1 MTALLAFEFLTD
13 PHFAYHPTQPSSDV
27 ILRPEAKELLAP
39 LVDIIPLQLLSY
51 ETALRL
57 GCDID
62 QPRNLAKSVTVE

>member
-1 MTALLAFEFLTD
+1 MHKCTRYALMRCTTLTS
-13 PHFAYHPTQPSSDV
+13 AIMM
-27 ILRPEAKELLAP
+27 ILLPVPAVPELLAP

-57 GCDID
+57 ERDID